1 MEDLP
6 IRDLTVSEILQRWP
20 QTAEV
25 FLRYRMA
32 CVGCAI
38 APFETL
44 SEVCEIYR
52 LNPEQFMQ
60 ELRDSSRSRWG
71 DT

>member
-25 FLRYRMA
+25 FLRYQR
-32 CVGCAI
+32 VG
-38 APFETL
+38 
-44 SEVCEIYR
+44 
-52 LNPEQFMQ
+52 
-60 ELRDSSRSRWG
+60 RS
-71 DT
+71 

>member
-52 LNPEQFMQ
+52 LNPEKFEQ
-60 ELRDSSRSRWG
+60 ELKETARSA
-71 DT
+71 